1 MSIEAARALV
11 AVILL
16 ATACTVDA
24 GSSTGGP
31 PPPRPAPSAP
41 NEGAITA
48 EVLEAAVIDSASVG
62 IAPSQPLCVLT
73 LRLLTVSPVADVPNA
88 VDARAG
94 QTIRAYSK
102 VVALAGL
109 KGRTVSGRITFSG
122 DERGGRFWV
131 RTLSATSKESP
142 R

>member
-1 MSIEAARALV
+1 LCIEVARALV
-11 AVILL
+11 AVMLL

-31 PPPRPAPSAP
+31 PPPRPGPSAP

-73 LRLLTVSPVADVPNA
+73 LRLLTVTPVAEVPIT

-102 VVALAGL
+102 VVSHARL

-122 DERGGRFWV
+122 DERGGRFWI
-131 RTLSATSKESP
+131 RTLSPAAAESS